1 MNSLRIL
8 LYMVLLSLA
17 ACHPEGTNVKQGLDK
32 AAQLMEQ
39 DPDTAFVILES
50 IQMSQMNEA
59 QLAEYNLLCTQVN
72 EDKNIPHSSDAQI
85 KQAASYYE
93 MHGNEHQKSKAY
105 YYLACVESDLGQ
117 RANAEI
123 YFKKAIKLAAL
134 TEEYDYMAK
143 ICKRCSLYYQK
154 YGNFDEALEMERKAY
169 ASQLMLNDSQ
179 NNSSVILSSA
189 LSVFCVMSLLLGLLW
204 KKNLYAYSQL
214 NTFKE
219 EMQKKNVESDRLMLQ
234 CNYLEEKY
242 HSLQQDVYETSP
254 VISKVRQFKERTA
267 LSTKIP
273 SFSEKDWTELFRLQE
288 NVYGLM
294 SKLKRMS
301 SKLTEEDLRVC
312 AFLRE
317 GVQPACF
324 ADLMKLTTETL
335 TRRISRIKTEKLM
348 LSNSKESLEDIVK
361 SL

>member
-123 YFKKAIKLAAL
+123 YFKKAIKLATL

-294 SKLKRMS
+294 SKLKGMS
-301 SKLTEEDLRVC
+301 PKLTEEDLRVC